1 MTKNGFCPSVVCI
14 YPGLVPHLSCA
25 CLAVVYC
32 LSSVDFP
39 RIGMN
44 DKFQSI
50 LSSLPEKSP
59 RSRLAPYYE
68 LIEEL
73 RSRGCT
79 YREIERIL
87 VGQCQF
93 QISRSAINN
102 FMRAQSRKKVK
113 PSKRPSVAPMDRNA
127 VGQAVIADLNPKTD
141 AATQNCQP
149 MDEVFQR
156 IAALKKQPTTTSSS
170 SKLFQYD
177 PNEPLRIERNPGKEN
192 PGE

>member
-1 MTKNGFCPSVVCI
+1 
-14 YPGLVPHLSCA
+14 
-25 CLAVVYC
+25 
-32 LSSVDFP
+32 
-39 RIGMN
+39 MN

-50 LSSLPEKSP
+50 LNSLPEKPP
-59 RSRLAPYYE
+59 RSRLAPNFG

-73 RSRGCT
+73 RRRGCT
-79 YREIERIL
+79 YRKIERIL
-87 VGQCQF
+87 VNQCQF

-102 FMRAQSRKKVK
+102 FMRSQSRKKAK
-113 PSKRPSVAPMDRNA
+113 PSKRQSVAPMDWNA

-156 IAALKKQPTTTSSS
+156 IAAPKKQPTTTSSS